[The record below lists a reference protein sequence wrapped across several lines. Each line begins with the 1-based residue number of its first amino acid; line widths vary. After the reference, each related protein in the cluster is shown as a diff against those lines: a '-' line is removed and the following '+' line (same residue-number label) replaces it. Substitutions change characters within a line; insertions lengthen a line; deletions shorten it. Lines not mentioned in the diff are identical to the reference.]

1 MRLSA
6 AEPVS
11 SARQGDNSKAKEV
24 LDMGG
29 ASNRDSLMQTL
40 EPVVLARGFD
50 LEEVVVTPAGKRRVL
65 RVVVDKDGGVDLDDI
80 AGVSTAVSAT
90 LDESDA
96 MGPVP
101 YVLEVTSPGVDRP
114 LTLPRHWRRAT
125 ERLVK
130 VGIAGVGDRTGR
142 VVSAD
147 DDGVLL
153 DIDGS
158 EQPVKW
164 ADLGSGHVQIEFNRK
179 TPEPPENERS
189 HHGH

>member
-1 MRLSA
+1 MRNSA

-11 SARQGDNSKAKEV
+11 SRRQGDNSKAKEV

-29 ASNRDSLMQTL
+29 ASNRDTLLSTL
-40 EPVVLARGFD
+40 EPVVIACGFD

-80 AGVSTAVSAT
+80 AGVSTSVSAT
-90 LDESDA
+90 LDESNA
-96 MGPVP
+96 MGAVP

-125 ERLVK
+125 DRLVQ
-130 VGIAGVGDRTGR
+130 VDIAGIGSDRTAR
-142 VVSAD
+142 VVTAD

-153 DIDGS
+153 DIDGAK
-158 EQPVKW
+158 QHVVW
-164 ADLGSGHVQIEFNRK
+164 ADLGRGRVQIEFNRK
-179 TPEPPENERS
+179 AMPDQSTPENDE
-189 HHGH
+189 